1 MKATRYLM
9 APIWVAQLATG
20 AKSFRDNPIIGSAE
34 LNRRGLHARRAK
46 LAHAMAW
53 RRRERLA
60 RLVSPAD
67 RAAFDRDGFVV
78 RENFLPREEFER
90 LREAVFAHRA
100 PAREMIQG
108 DTITRRIAVDPEFIA
123 AVPEIKALVGN
134 PDWRGLN
141 RYVGSFD
148 QEPLTYVQT
157 ILSHVRNAAPDPQTN
172 LHLDTFHPTV
182 KAFYFLTD
190 VAEDEGPFV
199 FVPGSHRLT
208 PGRLAWESELSVR
221 AASSEDRLLARGSF
235 RATTEDIA
243 KMGFGPPR
251 AFAVPANTL
260 VVADTGGFHARGF
273 SARPT
278 VRVEIWTYGR
288 RNPFLPWAGLDIG
301 SIPGIAER
309 RIPLMWR
316 ARDLMQRTGLGG
328 QPWSDVGR
336 LRPQDPPGLR
346 VA

>member
-1 MKATRYLM
+1 
-9 APIWVAQLATG
+9 V
-20 AKSFRDNPIIGSAE
+20 RD
-34 LNRRGLHARRAK
+34 
-46 LAHAMAW
+46 
-53 RRRERLA
+53 
-60 RLVSPAD
+60 
-67 RAAFDRDGFVV
+67 
-78 RENFLPREEFER
+78 
-90 LREAVFAHRA
+90 
-100 PAREMIQG
+100 
-108 DTITRRIAVDPEFIA
+108 
-123 AVPEIKALVGN
+123 
-134 PDWRGLN
+134 
-141 RYVGSFD
+141 
-148 QEPLTYVQT
+148 
-157 ILSHVRNAAPDPQTN
+157 AAPDPQTN

-221 AASSEDRLLARGSF
+221 AAASEDRLLARGSF
-235 RATTEDIA
+235 RATTEEIA

-251 AFAVPANTL
+251 AFAVPAHTL

-336 LRPQDPPGLR
+336 LRPQDPPGLP